1 MKPVHVG
8 IGAVLLMAG
17 LALGQQPPA
26 ATPPPETLEAPM
38 MVTVGPAHGD
48 VLFIGRMDHKVVK
61 GAPYTATATTDFTQV
76 LADGNRIVHHQS
88 GLVARDGQGRTRR
101 EETMGRMGPV
111 AMNGSKMTFIHDPVA
126 QTMSILNPDKL
137 TVRVMKHDGMPGAVH
152 MQMRKK
158 MMQTMAQDG
167 QEEIKTESLGTQEI
181 GGVKAQGKLVTR
193 TIRAGAIGNE
203 QPIQITVE
211 TWTSP
216 DLQTVVL
223 QKRNDPRFGQ
233 TVFQLTDIKQGEP
246 DASLFQ
252 VPADYK
258 TIQGPLRMQMR
269 MHEPPPASE

>member
-8 IGAVLLMAG
+8 ICAVLLIAG
-17 LALGQQPPA
+17 LAVGQQASPPS
-26 ATPPPETLEAPM
+26 PSPEGPM
-38 MVTVGPAHGD
+38 MVMAGPAHGEL
-48 VLFIGRMDHKVVK
+48 LFIERMDHKVVK

-111 AMNGSKMTFIHDPVA
+111 AMNGSKMIFIHDPVA
-126 QTMSILNPDKL
+126 QASYMLNADKL
-137 TVRVMKHDGMPGAVH
+137 TARVMKHDGMAGMVH
-152 MQMRKK
+152 MQIQKK
-158 MMQTMAQDG
+158 MMKAMSSDEQG
-167 QEEIKTESLGTQEI
+167 EIKTESLGTQEI

-193 TIRAGAIGNE
+193 TIPAGAIGNE

-252 VPADYK
+252 VPAGYK
-258 TIQGPLRMQMR
+258 TIQGPMRMQMR
-269 MHEPPPASE
+269 MHESSPASE